1 MLKQIITITALL
13 ISLTVCSQKLKMVKT
28 DIKDSL
34 SFIDYESDAKWIKT
48 IKGYKLSE
56 SEIKVTRV
64 QIRDNF
70 EFSNSNSDVIIEYND
85 IIDDYIS
92 KYTSYSW
99 LPKTYGLLNFYEP
112 LFEAKLKE
120 YNLPLDLKYLPIV
133 ESNLNPVAGSWA
145 GASGLWQF
153 MPLTGKQYGLAKS
166 NKVNLFYDPLMSTD
180 SACRYLKQLF
190 KIFGDWN
197 LVLSA
202 YNSGEGRV
210 LKAIKAAGS
219 KNYWKV
225 RKFLP
230 AETRAYAP
238 SFHAVRFIGKMYG
251 IYYSYLPRLKY
262 NYSEVREVTLK
273 QTTTFRSFASINK
286 VNLEVLY
293 FLNPHIVTEE
303 IPKNTFIYYIK

>member
-1 MLKQIITITALL
+1 MKRNL
-13 ISLTVCSQKLKMVKT
+13 ISATLLLLFTSGTCQNLKMIKT
-28 DIKDSL
+28 NVKDSL
-34 SFIDYESDAKWIKT
+34 LFIDYESDKKWINK
-48 IKGYKLSE
+48 IKSYTLSD
-56 SEIKVTRV
+56 SEVKVARI
-64 QIRDNF
+64 QIRENF
-70 EFSNSNSDVIIEYND
+70 EFANSTSDVIIDYND
-85 IIDDYIS
+85 IIDDYIT
-92 KYTSYSW
+92 KYTSYAW
-99 LPKTYGLLNFYEP
+99 LPKTFGLLNFYEP
-112 LFEAKLKE
+112 LFEAKLRE

-153 MPLTGKQYGLAKS
+153 MPATGKQYGLAKN
-166 NKVNLFYDPLMSTD
+166 NKVNLFYDPFMSTD
-180 SACRYLKQLF
+180 SACKYLKQLY

-210 LKAIKAAGS
+210 LDAIRAAGT

-251 IYYSYLPRLKY
+251 VYYSYLPRLKY
-262 NYSEVREVTLK
+262 DYTLVREVTLK
-273 QTTTFRSFASINK
+273 GTTTFRSFAVANK
-286 VNLEVLY
+286 INLEVLY